1 MLRNKI
7 LDKISLCHC
16 FITMLLRPI
25 IFDVLDVA
33 EKLFHEL
40 GLSGG
45 LKAVFVDYLV
55 LDILK
60 HRGADW
66 HLVL

>member
-7 LDKISLCHC
+7 LDKISLCHG
-16 FITMLLRPI
+16 FITMFLRPI
-25 IFDVLDVA
+25 IFDMLDMG

-40 GLSGG
+40 GLSSS
-45 LKAVFVDYLV
+45 LEAVFVDYLV

-60 HRGADW
+60 HRGANW